1 MNKVTIPGNKK
12 TKAKTFK
19 VGEYYLYE
27 IGYNWVQSI
36 GKVIEIN
43 EKQIVFET
51 IFSKRINRASTKQF
65 NSITKTARKATLKA
79 NKRMIFEQV
88 FYGNFRNAYLT

>member
-43 EKQIVFET
+43 DKQIVFET
-51 IFSKRINRASTKQF
+51 IFNKRINRASVKQF
-65 NSITKTARKATLKA
+65 NSITKTAQKATLKPK
-79 NKRMIFEQV
+79 KRMIFEQV
-88 FYGNFRNAYLT
+88 FNENFRNAFLT